1 MVNVEVLR
9 DAEGR
14 ESFRVSR
21 VFPNA
26 ASAECGCRALAQVNP
41 DGFEPVPNGII
52 PPAEADGG
60 ADVPEREGL
69 VLDEDAPLPGCPSGL
84 CGMD

>member
-26 ASAECGCRALAQVNP
+26 ASAECACRVLERVNP
-41 DGFEPVPNGII
+41 NGFI
-52 PPAEADGG
+52 PAGEVEIP
-60 ADVPEREGL
+60 ADVPEREVL
-69 VLDEDAPLPGCPSGL
+69 VVDEDVIPGCPSGV
-84 CGMD
+84 CGLD

>member
-26 ASAECGCRALAQVNP
+26 PSAECACRLLEQVNP
-41 DGFEPVPNGII
+41 AGFEPVPNGIM
-52 PPAEADGG
+52 PRAEAESEADG
-60 ADVPEREGL
+60 PEREVL
-69 VLDEDAPLPGCPSGL
+69 VVDEDVIPGCPTGVCGL
-84 CGMD
+84 D

>member
-14 ESFRVSR
+14 ESYRVSR
-21 VFPNA
+21 VFPNT
-26 ASAECGCRALAQVNP
+26 ASAERAAKELERINP
-41 DGFEPVPNGII
+41 QGFTSEAVEPA
-52 PPAEADGG
+52 PAERLA
-60 ADVPEREGL
+60 L
-69 VLDEDAPLPGCPSGL
+69 VLDEDEMPPGCPSGL